1 MKTTFKTL
9 TVAIFTFSL
18 LAFITKPN
26 VPEDWFKAGSKPD
39 SYAMEI
45 DKSTYKSGNSSATIQ
60 SLDEKI
66 DGFGTLMQT
75 CAANDYLGKKIKM
88 SGFVKSEDVID
99 WAGLWMRVDGKGG
112 GPSLSFDN
120 MQDRPIKG
128 TTDWKAYEIIL
139 DVPENASTLNFG
151 ALLSSTGKLWF
162 DDLKIEI
169 VADITPTTGQ
179 AKLLKPA
186 NLDFEN

>member
-1 MKTTFKTL
+1 MKTTLRTL
-9 TVAIFTFSL
+9 TVALFTFGL
-18 LAFITKPN
+18 LAITVKPN
-26 VPEDWFKAGSKPD
+26 LPKGWFKAGSKPD

-45 DKSTYKSGNSSATIQ
+45 DKSTYKSGNSAATIQ
-60 SLDEKI
+60 SIDEEI

-88 SGFVKSEDVID
+88 SGFVKSEDVKG
-99 WAGLWMRVDGKGG
+99 WAGLWLRIDSKKGG
-112 GPSLSFDN
+112 SSLSFDN

-128 TTDWKAYEIIL
+128 TTDWKTYEIIL
-139 DVPENASTLNFG
+139 EVPDNASTLNFG
-151 ALLSSTGKLWF
+151 AMLAGTGKLWF
-162 DDLKIEI
+162 DDLKFEI
-169 VADITPTTGQ
+169 VSDNTPSTGQ